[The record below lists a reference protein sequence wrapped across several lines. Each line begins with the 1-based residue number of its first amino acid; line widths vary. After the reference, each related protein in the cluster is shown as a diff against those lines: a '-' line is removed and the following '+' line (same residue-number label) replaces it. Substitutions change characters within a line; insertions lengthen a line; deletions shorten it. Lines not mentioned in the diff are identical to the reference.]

1 MYNILDVVPKDA
13 ASCFN
18 CWLRLVTR
26 PSQHVCQL

>member
-18 CWLRLVTR
+18 CRLQLVTG
-26 PSQHVCQL
+26 PSQNMCQL